1 MSGNFSF
8 LGGPFDLP
16 SQTSTTS
23 PDSRVTLQTKIAFQ
37 SWIKAQ
43 TKRFPF
49 QEWKSFQICTFWGK
63 NCQNLLLW
71 GDKNDKI
78 CTLLG
83 KNLPLLFSKII
94 TCGLDTICLS
104 IPDVKSSS
112 PGFFG
117 VENLF
122 SLRIRGGKVFKI
134 LLCHPLELLS
144 GITMFN
150 SNLGDSPDF

>member
-1 MSGNFSF
+1 MIKFVNYW
-8 LGGPFDLP
+8 
-16 SQTSTTS
+16 
-23 PDSRVTLQTKIAFQ
+23 VKI
-37 SWIKAQ
+37 
-43 TKRFPF
+43 FP
-49 QEWKSFQICTFWGK
+49 
-63 NCQNLLLW
+63 L
-71 GDKNDKI
+71 
-78 CTLLG
+78 
-83 KNLPLLFSKII
+83 LLFSKIF

>member
-49 QEWKSFQICTFWGK
+49 QEWKSFQKFAFLGGIKMIKFVHYWV
-63 NCQNLLLW
+63 
-71 GDKNDKI
+71 KI
-78 CTLLG
+78 FPL
-83 KNLPLLFSKII
+83 LLFSKIF